1 MTMLEVKNLTKIYSK
16 GTGSQTIAL
25 NGINFSLCE
34 GEFVAIM
41 GESGSG
47 KTTLLNMV
55 STLDKPSEGEV
66 YIGGKNIGQFKN
78 NELASFRRNEL
89 GFVFQ
94 DFNLLDT
101 FNTKDNILLP
111 LVLSGYSY
119 DKMEKKLMPLSEVLG
134 IEALLNK
141 FPYEISGGQKQRV
154 AIARAM
160 ITNPKLMLADEP
172 TGALDSG
179 SADMI
184 MKTFEKI
191 NNSGQTIM
199 VVTHSVRA
207 AAFAKRVLFIKD
219 GKVYNEIYKGERS
232 NNEFMETIGKTQF
245 MMRGAEDEK

>member
-1 MTMLEVKNLTKIYSK
+1 
-16 GTGSQTIAL
+16 
-25 NGINFSLCE
+25 
-34 GEFVAIM
+34 
-41 GESGSG
+41 
-47 KTTLLNMV
+47 MV
-55 STLDKPSEGEV
+55 STLDNPTEGEV

-78 NELASFRRNEL
+78 DELSSFRRNEL

-119 DKMEKKLMPLSEVLG
+119 DKMEKKLMPLSETLG
-134 IEALLNK
+134 IETLLSK

-160 ITNPKLMLADEP
+160 ITNPKLILADEP

-207 AAFAKRVLFIKD
+207 ASFANRVLFIKD
-219 GKVYNEIYKGERS
+219 GKVYNEIYKGEKN

-245 MMRGAEDEK
+245 MMRGAENEK

>member
-1 MTMLEVKNLTKIYSK
+1 MAMLEVKNLTKIYSK
-16 GTGSQTIAL
+16 GTGSQTVAL
-25 NGINFSLCE
+25 NGINFTLEE

-55 STLDKPSEGEV
+55 STLDNPTEGEV

-119 DKMEKKLMPLSEVLG
+119 DKMKKKLMPLSEALG
-134 IEALLNK
+134 IETLLNK

-160 ITNPKLMLADEP
+160 ITNPKLILGDEP
-172 TGALDSG
+172 TGALD
-179 SADMI
+179 
-184 MKTFEKI
+184 
-191 NNSGQTIM
+191 
-199 VVTHSVRA
+199 
-207 AAFAKRVLFIKD
+207 
-219 GKVYNEIYKGERS
+219 
-232 NNEFMETIGKTQF
+232 
-245 MMRGAEDEK
+245 

>member
-1 MTMLEVKNLTKIYSK
+1 MLEIKNLKKIYKENSENSV
-16 GTGSQTIAL
+16 TAL
-25 NGINFSLCE
+25 KDVNLKVADGD
-34 GEFVAIM
+34 FVAIM

-55 STLDKPSEGEV
+55 STLDNPTEGEV

-119 DKMEKKLMPLSEVLG
+119 DKMKKKLMPLSEALG
-134 IEALLNK
+134 IETLLNK

-160 ITNPKLMLADEP
+160 ITNPKLILADEP

-191 NNSGQTIM
+191 NTSGQTIM

-207 AAFAKRVLFIKD
+207 ASFANRVLFIKD
-219 GKVYNEIYKGERS
+219 GKVYNEIYKGEKS
-232 NNEFMETIGKTQF
+232 NNEFMETISKTQF
-245 MMRGAEDEK
+245 MMRGADYEK

>member
-1 MTMLEVKNLTKIYSK
+1 MAMLEVKNLTKIYSK
-16 GTGSQTIAL
+16 GTGSQTVAL
-25 NGINFSLCE
+25 NGINFTLEE

-55 STLDKPSEGEV
+55 STLDNPTEGEV

-119 DKMEKKLMPLSEVLG
+119 DKMKKKLMPLSEALG
-134 IEALLNK
+134 IETLLNK

-160 ITNPKLMLADEP
+160 ITNPKLILGDEP

-207 AAFAKRVLFIKD
+207 ASFANRVLFIKD
-219 GKVYNEIYKGERS
+219 GKVYNEIYKGEKS
-232 NNEFMETIGKTQF
+232 NNEFMETISKTQF
-245 MMRGAEDEK
+245 MMRGADYEK

>member
-1 MTMLEVKNLTKIYSK
+1 MAMLEVKNLTKIYSK
-16 GTGSQTIAL
+16 GTGSQTVAL
-25 NGINFSLCE
+25 NGINFTLEE

-55 STLDKPSEGEV
+55 STLDNPTEGEV

-101 FNTKDNILLP
+101 FNSKDNILLP

-119 DKMEKKLMPLSEVLG
+119 DKMEKKLMPLSEALG
-134 IEALLNK
+134 IETLLNK

-160 ITNPKLMLADEP
+160 ITNPKLILADEP

-207 AAFAKRVLFIKD
+207 ASFANRVLFIKD
-219 GKVYNEIYKGERS
+219 GKVYNEIYKGEKS
-232 NNEFMETIGKTQF
+232 NNEFMETISKTQF
-245 MMRGAEDEK
+245 MMRGADYEK

>member
-1 MTMLEVKNLTKIYSK
+1 MAMLEVKNLTKIYSK
-16 GTGSQTIAL
+16 GTGSQTVAL
-25 NGINFSLCE
+25 NGINFSLEE

-55 STLDKPSEGEV
+55 STLDKPTEGEV

-119 DKMEKKLMPLSEVLG
+119 DKMKKKLMPLSEALG
-134 IEALLNK
+134 IETLLNK

-160 ITNPKLMLADEP
+160 ITNPKLILGDEP

-191 NNSGQTIM
+191 NTSGQTIM

-207 AAFAKRVLFIKD
+207 ASFANRVLFIKD
-219 GKVYNEIYKGERS
+219 GKVYNEIYKGEKS
-232 NNEFMETIGKTQF
+232 NNEFMETISKTQF
-245 MMRGAEDEK
+245 MMRGAGYEK